1 MLTLSYDLHI
11 HSCLSPCG
19 DNESTPANIVGMA
32 YVKGLDV
39 IALTDHNSAKNCPA
53 AKEVADNYGI
63 TFISGM
69 ELTTAEE
76 VHVVCLFDTLDKALD
91 FDKYV
96 AEHIIPV
103 ENNPKIFGDQLV
115 MDSDDNVIGTEK
127 NLLINATDIGF
138 IEAFGLVESFGGL
151 AIPAHIDKQTTS
163 VLSNLGYIPPEC
175 TFKTIELKNMENLAE
190 LRKLH
195 PYLETCRAITDS
207 DAHYLEQIS
216 EPKNFLHAE
225 SKTASAVID
234 ALKKSQI

>member
-53 AKEVADNYGI
+53 AKEVADAYGI

-76 VHVVCLFDTLDKALD
+76 VHVVCLFPTLERALD

-96 AEHIIPV
+96 AEHIIAVP
-103 ENNPKIFGDQLV
+103 NNPKIFGDQFV
-115 MDSDDNVIGTEK
+115 MDSDDNIIGTEE

-175 TFKTIELKNMENLAE
+175 TFKTVELKNMENLAN

-195 PYLETCRAITDS
+195 PYLETCRAITNS
-207 DAHYLEQIS
+207 DAHYLTHINES
-216 EPKNFLHAE
+216 KNFLHAKE
-225 SKTASAVID
+225 KTATSVIE

>member
-53 AKEVADNYGI
+53 AKEVADAYGI

-76 VHVVCLFDTLDKALD
+76 VHVVCLFDTLQKALD

-96 AEHIIPV
+96 STHIIPV
-103 ENNPKIFGDQLV
+103 ANNPKIFGDQLI

-175 TFKTIELKNMENLAE
+175 TFKTVELKNMENLAN

-195 PYLETCRAITDS
+195 PYLETCRAITNS
-207 DAHYLEQIS
+207 DAHYLTHIN
-216 EPKNFLHAE
+216 EPKNFLHAKE
-225 SKTASAVID
+225 KTATSVIE